1 MSEGQTF
8 RNEDNAFLPLSS
20 AQILLVCECCQSH
33 KALCQAADKTLQQ
46 HTWGSSPLQV
56 RPSLMFN
63 CKIRVEQP
71 PGKRLPLPFPSPQ
84 NYRALRRGFMSQLSQ
99 SILTITS
106 IWKKSNGFPGSG
118 SFNHFGFKIVST
130 WLRF

>member
-20 AQILLVCECCQSH
+20 EKISLVCEFCQNH

-46 HTWGSSPLQV
+46 HTKVSSPLQV

-63 CKIRVEQP
+63 CGIRV
-71 PGKRLPLPFPSPQ
+71 
-84 NYRALRRGFMSQLSQ
+84 
-99 SILTITS
+99 
-106 IWKKSNGFPGSG
+106 
-118 SFNHFGFKIVST
+118 
-130 WLRF
+130 